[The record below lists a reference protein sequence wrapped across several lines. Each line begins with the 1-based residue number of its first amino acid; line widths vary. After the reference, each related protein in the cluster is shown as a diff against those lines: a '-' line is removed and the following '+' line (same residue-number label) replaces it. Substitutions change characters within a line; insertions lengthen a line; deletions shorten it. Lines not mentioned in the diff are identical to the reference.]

1 MHQRISRKI
10 VIYLLIF
17 FSVSSIGNYHLINFN
32 FLKNVR
38 FNITGLD
45 DLNILNMINNLNN
58 LKIKNIYF
66 LNKSKISEII
76 ESNTLVE
83 NYSVHKKYPSNLVI
97 KIIDTNFLAKIN
109 LNNEIYIIGSN
120 GKLINNNNINDNLPF
135 IFGKPEINEFLNFK
149 RLIDESKFSYD
160 QIKNLYFFP
169 SKRWDVQLNN
179 QLLLKISK
187 NDIKDSLDQAFEF
200 FNNNNFK
207 EIKLIDARIKNQ
219 IIIND

>member
-10 VIYLLIF
+10 IIYLLIF
-17 FSVSSIGNYHLINFN
+17 FSVSSIGNYNLINFN

-45 DLNILNMINNLNN
+45 DLNILNMTNNLNN

-66 LNKSKISEII
+66 LNKSKVSEII

-83 NYSVHKKYPSNLVI
+83 NYSVNKKYPSNLVI
-97 KIIDTNFLAKIN
+97 KITDTNFLAKIN
-109 LNNEIYIIGSN
+109 LNNKIYIIGSN
-120 GKLINNNNINDNLPF
+120 GKLINNNYKNDNLPF

-169 SKRWDVQLNN
+169 SKRWDVELNN
-179 QLLLKISK
+179 QLILKLSK
-187 NDIKDSLDQAFEF
+187 NDIKDSLNQAFEF

-219 IIIND
+219 IIIK

>member
-1 MHQRISRKI
+1 
-10 VIYLLIF
+10 
-17 FSVSSIGNYHLINFN
+17 
-32 FLKNVR
+32 
-38 FNITGLD
+38 
-45 DLNILNMINNLNN
+45 MINNLNN

-97 KIIDTNFLAKIN
+97 KIINTKFLAKIN

-120 GKLINNNNINDNLPF
+120 GKLINNNNKNENLPF
-135 IFGKPEINEFLNFK
+135 IFGRPEINEFLNFK

-169 SKRWDVQLNN
+169 SKRWDIQLNN
-179 QLLLKISK
+179 QLLLKLSK
-187 NDIKDSLDQAFEF
+187 NDIKDSLNQAFKF

-219 IIIND
+219 IIIK

>member
-66 LNKSKISEII
+66 LNKLKISEII

-207 EIKLIDARIKNQ
+207 EIKIIDARIKNQ
-219 IIIND
+219 IIIK

>member
-45 DLNILNMINNLNN
+45 DLNILNMTNNLNN

-66 LNKSKISEII
+66 LNKSKVSEII

-83 NYSVHKKYPSNLVI
+83 IYSVNKKYPSNLVI

-109 LNNEIYIIGSN
+109 LNNKIYIIGSN

-169 SKRWDVQLNN
+169 SKRWDVELNN
-179 QLLLKISK
+179 QLILKLSK
-187 NDIKDSLDQAFEF
+187 NDIKDSLNQAFEF

-219 IIIND
+219 IIIK

>member
-1 MHQRISRKI
+1 MIK
-10 VIYLLIF
+10 
-17 FSVSSIGNYHLINFN
+17 NF
-32 FLKNVR
+32 
-38 FNITGLD
+38 
-45 DLNILNMINNLNN
+45 NN
-58 LKIKNIYF
+58 LKIKNIFF

-83 NYSVHKKYPSNLVI
+83 NYSVYKKYPSNLVI
-97 KIIDTNFLAKIN
+97 KIKDTNFLAKIN

-120 GKLINNNNINDNLPF
+120 GKLINNNYKNDNLPF

-169 SKRWDVQLNN
+169 SKRWDVELNN
-179 QLLLKISK
+179 QLILKLSK
-187 NDIKDSLDQAFEF
+187 NDIKDSLNQAFEF

-219 IIIND
+219 IIIK

>member
-10 VIYLLIF
+10 IIYLLIF

-45 DLNILNMINNLNN
+45 DLNILNMTNNLNN

-66 LNKSKISEII
+66 LNKSKVSEII

-83 NYSVHKKYPSNLVI
+83 NYSVNKKYPSNLVI

-109 LNNEIYIIGSN
+109 LNNKIYIIGSN
-120 GKLINNNNINDNLPF
+120 GKLINNNYKNDNLPF

-169 SKRWDVQLNN
+169 SKRWDVELSN
-179 QLLLKISK
+179 QLILKLSK
-187 NDIKDSLDQAFEF
+187 NDIKDSLNQAFEF

-219 IIIND
+219 IIIK

>member
-45 DLNILNMINNLNN
+45 DLNILNMTNNLNN

-66 LNKSKISEII
+66 LNKSKVSEII

-83 NYSVHKKYPSNLVI
+83 NYSVNKKYPSNLVI

-109 LNNEIYIIGSN
+109 LNNKIYIIGSN
-120 GKLINNNNINDNLPF
+120 GKLINNNYKNDNLPF

-149 RLIDESKFSYD
+149 KLIDESKFSYD

-169 SKRWDVQLNN
+169 SKRWDVELNN
-179 QLLLKISK
+179 QLILKLSK
-187 NDIKDSLDQAFEF
+187 NDIKDSLNQAFEF

-219 IIIND
+219 IIIK

>member
-10 VIYLLIF
+10 IIYLLIF

-45 DLNILNMINNLNN
+45 DLNILNMTNNLNN

-66 LNKSKISEII
+66 LNKSKVSEII

-83 NYSVHKKYPSNLVI
+83 NYSVNKKYPSNLVI

-109 LNNEIYIIGSN
+109 LNNKIYIIGSN
-120 GKLINNNNINDNLPF
+120 GKLINNNYKNDNLPF

-169 SKRWDVQLNN
+169 SKRWDVELNN
-179 QLLLKISK
+179 QLILKLSK
-187 NDIKDSLDQAFEF
+187 NDIKDSLNQAFEF

-219 IIIND
+219 IITK

>member
-135 IFGKPEINEFLNFK
+135 IFGKPEINEFLHFK

-219 IIIND
+219 IIIK

>member
-17 FSVSSIGNYHLINFN
+17 FSVSSIGNFHLINFN
-32 FLKNVR
+32 FLKNIR

-83 NYSVHKKYPSNLVI
+83 NYSVHKKYPSNLII

-120 GKLINNNNINDNLPF
+120 GKLINNNYKNDNLPF

-169 SKRWDVQLNN
+169 SKRWDVELNN
-179 QLLLKISK
+179 QLILKLSK
-187 NDIKDSLDQAFEF
+187 NDIKDSLNQAFKF

-219 IIIND
+219 IIIK

>member
-10 VIYLLIF
+10 IIYLLIF

-45 DLNILNMINNLNN
+45 DLNILNMTNNLNN

-66 LNKSKISEII
+66 LNKSKVSEII

-83 NYSVHKKYPSNLVI
+83 NYSVNKKYPSNLVI

-109 LNNEIYIIGSN
+109 LNNKIYIIGSN
-120 GKLINNNNINDNLPF
+120 GKLINNNYKNDNLPF

-160 QIKNLYFFP
+160 QIKNFYFFP
-169 SKRWDVQLNN
+169 SKRWDVELNN
-179 QLLLKISK
+179 QLILKLSK
-187 NDIKDSLDQAFEF
+187 NDIKDSLNQAFEF

-219 IIIND
+219 IIIK

>member
-1 MHQRISRKI
+1 MHQRINRKI
-10 VIYLLIF
+10 TIYLLIF
-17 FSVSSIGNYHLINFN
+17 FSVSSIGNYNLINFN

-45 DLNILNMINNLNN
+45 DLNVLNMTNNLNN

-66 LNKSKISEII
+66 LNKSKVSEII

-83 NYSVHKKYPSNLVI
+83 NYSVNKKYPSNLVI

-109 LNNEIYIIGSN
+109 LNNKIYIIGSN
-120 GKLINNNNINDNLPF
+120 GKLINNNYKNDNLPF

-169 SKRWDVQLNN
+169 SKRWDVELNN
-179 QLLLKISK
+179 QIILKLSK
-187 NDIKDSLDQAFEF
+187 NDIKDSLNQAFEF

-219 IIIND
+219 IIIK

>member
-17 FSVSSIGNYHLINFN
+17 FSVSSIGNYNLINFN

-45 DLNILNMINNLNN
+45 DLNILNMTNNLNN

-66 LNKSKISEII
+66 LNKSKVSEII

-83 NYSVHKKYPSNLVI
+83 NYSVNKKYPSNLVI

-109 LNNEIYIIGSN
+109 LNNKIYIIGSN
-120 GKLINNNNINDNLPF
+120 GKLINNNYKNDNLPF

-169 SKRWDVQLNN
+169 SKRWDVELSN
-179 QLLLKISK
+179 QLILKLSK
-187 NDIKDSLDQAFEF
+187 NDIKDSLNQAFEF

-219 IIIND
+219 IIIK

>member
-10 VIYLLIF
+10 IIYLLIF

-45 DLNILNMINNLNN
+45 DLNVLNMTNNLNN

-66 LNKSKISEII
+66 LNKSKVSEII

-83 NYSVHKKYPSNLVI
+83 NYSVNKKYPSNLVI

-109 LNNEIYIIGSN
+109 LNNKIYIIGSN
-120 GKLINNNNINDNLPF
+120 GKLINNNYKNDNLPF

-169 SKRWDVQLNN
+169 SKRWDVELNN
-179 QLLLKISK
+179 QLILKLSK
-187 NDIKDSLDQAFEF
+187 NDIKDSLNQAFEF
-200 FNNNNFK
+200 FNKNNFK

-219 IIIND
+219 IIIK

>member
-10 VIYLLIF
+10 IIYLLIF

-45 DLNILNMINNLNN
+45 DLNILNMTNNLNN

-66 LNKSKISEII
+66 LNKSKVSEII

-83 NYSVHKKYPSNLVI
+83 NYSVNKKYPSNLVI
-97 KIIDTNFLAKIN
+97 KIKDTNFLAKIK

-120 GKLINNNNINDNLPF
+120 GKLINNNYINDNLPF
-135 IFGKPEINEFLNFK
+135 IFGKPEIDEFLKFK
-149 RLIDESKFSYD
+149 KLIDESKFSYD

-169 SKRWDVQLNN
+169 SKRWDVELSN
-179 QLLLKISK
+179 QVLLKLSK
-187 NDIKDSLDQAFEF
+187 KDIKVSLDHAFEF
-200 FNNNNFK
+200 LNNTNFK
-207 EIKLIDARIKNQ
+207 KIKLIDARIKNQ
-219 IIIND
+219 ITIK

>member
-1 MHQRISRKI
+1 MHQRINRKI
-10 VIYLLIF
+10 TIYLLIF
-17 FSVSSIGNYHLINFN
+17 FSVSSIGNYNLINFN

-45 DLNILNMINNLNN
+45 DLNVLNMTNNLNN

-66 LNKSKISEII
+66 LNKSKVSEII

-83 NYSVHKKYPSNLVI
+83 NYSVNKKYPSNLVI

-109 LNNEIYIIGSN
+109 LNNKIYIIGSN
-120 GKLINNNNINDNLPF
+120 GKLINNNYKNDNLPF

-169 SKRWDVQLNN
+169 SKRWDVELNN
-179 QLLLKISK
+179 QLLLKLSK
-187 NDIKDSLDQAFEF
+187 NDIKDSLNQAFEF

-219 IIIND
+219 IIIK

>member
-10 VIYLLIF
+10 IIYLLIF

-45 DLNILNMINNLNN
+45 DLNILNMTNNLNN

-66 LNKSKISEII
+66 LNKSKVSEII

-83 NYSVHKKYPSNLVI
+83 NYSVNKKYPSNLVI

-109 LNNEIYIIGSN
+109 LNNKIYIIGSN
-120 GKLINNNNINDNLPF
+120 GKLINNNYKNDNLPF

-169 SKRWDVQLNN
+169 SKRWDVELNN
-179 QLLLKISK
+179 QIILKLSK
-187 NDIKDSLDQAFEF
+187 NDIKDSLNQAFEF

-219 IIIND
+219 IIIK

>member
-17 FSVSSIGNYHLINFN
+17 FSVSSIGNFHLINFN

-45 DLNILNMINNLNN
+45 DLNILNMTNNLNN

-66 LNKSKISEII
+66 LNKSNVSEII

-83 NYSVHKKYPSNLVI
+83 NYSVNKKYPSNLVI

-120 GKLINNNNINDNLPF
+120 GKLINNNNKNDNLPF

-169 SKRWDVQLNN
+169 SKRWDVELNN
-179 QLLLKISK
+179 QLILKLSK
-187 NDIKDSLDQAFEF
+187 NDIKDSLNQAFEF

-219 IIIND
+219 IIIK

>member
-1 MHQRISRKI
+1 M
-10 VIYLLIF
+10 
-17 FSVSSIGNYHLINFN
+17 
-32 FLKNVR
+32 
-38 FNITGLD
+38 T
-45 DLNILNMINNLNN
+45 NNLNN

-66 LNKSKISEII
+66 LNKSKVSEII

-83 NYSVHKKYPSNLVI
+83 IYSVNKKYPSNLVI

-109 LNNEIYIIGSN
+109 LNNKIYIIGSN
-120 GKLINNNNINDNLPF
+120 GKLINNNYKNDNLPF

-169 SKRWDVQLNN
+169 SKRWDVELNN
-179 QLLLKISK
+179 QLILKLSK
-187 NDIKDSLDQAFEF
+187 NDIKDSLNQAFEF

-219 IIIND
+219 IIIK

>member
-17 FSVSSIGNYHLINFN
+17 FSVSSIGNFHLINFN
-32 FLKNVR
+32 FLKNIR

-83 NYSVHKKYPSNLVI
+83 NYSVHKKYPSNLII

-120 GKLINNNNINDNLPF
+120 GKLINNNNKNDNLPF

-149 RLIDESKFSYD
+149 RLIDESKLSYE

-169 SKRWDVQLNN
+169 SKRWDVELNN
-179 QLLLKISK
+179 QLLLKLSK
-187 NDIKDSLDQAFEF
+187 NDIKDSLNQAFEF

-207 EIKLIDARIKNQ
+207 EIKFIDARIKNQ
-219 IIIND
+219 IIIK

>member
-10 VIYLLIF
+10 IIYLLIF

-45 DLNILNMINNLNN
+45 DLNILNMTNNLNN

-66 LNKSKISEII
+66 LNKSKVSEII

-83 NYSVHKKYPSNLVI
+83 NYSVNKKYPSNLVI

-109 LNNEIYIIGSN
+109 LNNKIYIIGSN
-120 GKLINNNNINDNLPF
+120 GKLINNNYKNDNLPF

-149 RLIDESKFSYD
+149 KLIDESKFSYD

-169 SKRWDVQLNN
+169 SKRWDVELNN
-179 QLLLKISK
+179 QIILKLSK
-187 NDIKDSLDQAFEF
+187 NDIKDSLNQAFKF

-219 IIIND
+219 IIIK

>member
-219 IIIND
+219 IIIK

>member
-17 FSVSSIGNYHLINFN
+17 FSVSSIGNYHLISFN
-32 FLKNVR
+32 LLKNVR

-97 KIIDTNFLAKIN
+97 KIINTKFLAKIN

-120 GKLINNNNINDNLPF
+120 GKLINNNNKNDNLPF
-135 IFGKPEINEFLNFK
+135 IFGKPEIKEFLNFK

-169 SKRWDVQLNN
+169 SKRWDVELNN
-179 QLLLKISK
+179 QLILKLSQ
-187 NDIKDSLDQAFEF
+187 NDIKDSLNQAFKF

-219 IIIND
+219 IIIK

>member
-10 VIYLLIF
+10 IIYLLIF

-45 DLNILNMINNLNN
+45 DLNILNMTNNLNN

-66 LNKSKISEII
+66 LNKSKVSEII

-83 NYSVHKKYPSNLVI
+83 NYSVNKKYPSNLVI

-109 LNNEIYIIGSN
+109 LNNRIYIIGSN
-120 GKLINNNNINDNLPF
+120 GKLINNNYKNDNLPF

-169 SKRWDVQLNN
+169 SKRWDVELNN
-179 QLLLKISK
+179 QIILKLSK
-187 NDIKDSLDQAFEF
+187 NDIKDSLNQAFEF

-219 IIIND
+219 IIIK

>member
-10 VIYLLIF
+10 IIYLLIF

-66 LNKSKISEII
+66 LNKLKISEII

-83 NYSVHKKYPSNLVI
+83 NYSVHKKYPSNLII

-120 GKLINNNNINDNLPF
+120 GKLINNNNKNDNLPF
-135 IFGKPEINEFLNFK
+135 IFGKPEINEFLDFK

-169 SKRWDVQLNN
+169 SKRWDVELNN
-179 QLLLKISK
+179 QLLLKLSK
-187 NDIKDSLDQAFEF
+187 NDIKDSLNQAFEF

-207 EIKLIDARIKNQ
+207 EIKFIDARIKNQ
-219 IIIND
+219 IIIK